1 MRKIRGLI
9 DHLLA
14 VTGLP
19 REQVEAFADKGAL
32 MPTGRD
38 LGPDGQGR
46 AQVEAGVWKYDAVIR
61 LQRYAGDGP
70 TLMAVVL
77 GWLADADPDRDGL
90 VDPELD
96 VAINDAHTCDV
107 EIACEFEERLVIR
120 EDPQGPV
127 AFDGRRWSM
136 ALPDISVADAVSGMR
151 GQRG

>member
-32 MPTGRD
+32 MSTGRD

-127 AFDGRRWSM
+127 AFDGRHWSM